1 MLSSSLPSLSQL
13 LSYHNHRYQNPYY
26 RHPHCYHHHHCQIV
40 VIVFILSVC
49 VCRHLVQPVVRSYR
63 AQPTQFEQ
71 IFVMQI
77 FVKTHTGKT
86 VTLNA
91 EASDTIVNVK
101 AKIQN
106 EKGVPPDQQRL
117 IFADQQLEDDHA
129 LSDYD
134 IQNESTLHLVPQPR
148 TPQPQ
153 PQQPQ
158 PQP

>member
-1 MLSSSLPSLSQL
+1 
-13 LSYHNHRYQNPYY
+13 
-26 RHPHCYHHHHCQIV
+26 
-40 VIVFILSVC
+40 
-49 VCRHLVQPVVRSYR
+49 
-63 AQPTQFEQ
+63 
-71 IFVMQI
+71 MQI

-158 PQP
+158 PQPQP